1 MIWNIWINENIYFI
15 RLNLHWQINHIY
27 DTHKYILFYLTN
39 IWIEKKLI
47 KKYKDTF
54 CPLTNFDFCWK
65 NNNIL
70 VLIS

>member
-1 MIWNIWINENIYFI
+1 MLSVGRVNVSSFYTFLHLYFI

-54 CPLTNFDFCWK
+54 CPLTNFDFC
-65 NNNIL
+65 
-70 VLIS
+70 